1 MAGEDTGHG
10 AAFFYLRITSIRNKT
25 MTTRDIVRFRLLHQ
39 QLAASNFNTPQQV
52 VSWMI
57 AQQAQEYSM
66 SKWAIGLRAKNI
78 TDAIVEKAFNEGA
91 ILRTHLMRPTW
102 HFVAPSDI
110 RWLLALTAPRI
121 HALSVFYYR
130 RADLDAK
137 LFSKTQALI
146 LKALEG
152 GKHLTRSAIQSEF
165 AKAKIKAEGERLS
178 YIMMQAELEGL
189 ICSGPRHGKQF
200 TYALLEERVTPVKKL
215 LRAEA
220 LVAFVQRYF
229 TSRGPATL
237 QDFSYWSGL
246 PLKDAKEGAS
256 ALPSSFLHE
265 TINGEEYIFLEPDWK
280 EKNNYITT
288 FLMPDYDE
296 YGMSY
301 KNRSAL
307 SEPDLPLIKGS
318 TVYSHWLVI
327 NGRIA
332 GTWNRIERNKKIDVE
347 TKSSIKLSK
356 LKELEVTKAA
366 KRYAAFF
373 NNESI

>member
-1 MAGEDTGHG
+1 
-10 AAFFYLRITSIRNKT
+10 
-25 MTTRDIVRFRLLHQ
+25 MTIRDIARIRLLHQ
-39 QLAASNFNTPQQV
+39 QLATTNFTTPQQV

-66 SKWAIGLRAKNI
+66 AKWAIGLRAKNL
-78 TDAIVEKAFNEGA
+78 TDVIVEKAFNEGA
-91 ILRTHLMRPTW
+91 ILRIHLMRPTW
-102 HFVAPSDI
+102 HFVAPADI
-110 RWLLALTAPRI
+110 RWLLALTAPRV
-121 HALSVFYYR
+121 HALSAFYYR
-130 RADLDAK
+130 RAELDAK

-146 LKALEG
+146 TKALEG
-152 GKHLTRSAIQSEF
+152 GKHLTRSALQSEF

-189 ICSGPRHGKQF
+189 ICSGPRQGKQF
-200 TYALLEERVTPVKKL
+200 TYALLEERVAPVQKL
-215 LRAEA
+215 SRAEA
-220 LVAFVQRYF
+220 LAAFVQRYF

-246 PLKDAKEGAS
+246 TLKDAKEGAS

-307 SEPDLPLIKGS
+307 SDPNFPPIEGS
-318 TVYSHWLVI
+318 AVYSHWVVLD
-327 NGRIA
+327 GRIA
-332 GTWNRIERNKKIDVE
+332 GTWTRTEKNKKIFVE
-347 TKSSIKLSK
+347 ANALIKLSK
-356 LKELEVTKAA
+356 LKEKEVVTATK
-366 KRYAAFF
+366 RCAAFF
-373 NNESI
+373 NNESPRSVSPPTEI

>member
-1 MAGEDTGHG
+1 
-10 AAFFYLRITSIRNKT
+10 
-25 MTTRDIVRFRLLHQ
+25 MTIRDIARFRLLNQ
-39 QLAASNFNTPQQV
+39 RLSASNFTTPQQV
-52 VSWMI
+52 ISWMI
-57 AQQAQEYSM
+57 AQQAQEYAM
-66 SKWAIGLRAKNI
+66 AKWAIGLRANNL
-78 TDAIVEKAFNEGA
+78 TDAIVEKAFNDGE

-102 HFVAPSDI
+102 HFVAPADI

-121 HALSVFYYR
+121 HALSAFYYR
-130 RADLDAK
+130 RAELDAK
-137 LFSKTQALI
+137 LFSKTNALI
-146 LKALEG
+146 AKALEG
-152 GKHLTRSAIQSEF
+152 GKHLTRSALQSEF

-189 ICSGPRHGKQF
+189 ICSGPRQGKQF
-200 TYALLEERVTPVKKL
+200 TYALLEERVAPVKKL
-215 LRAEA
+215 SRAEA
-220 LVAFVQRYF
+220 LAVFVQRYF

-246 PLKDAKEGAS
+246 TLKDAKEGAS

-265 TINGEEYIFLEPDWK
+265 TINGDEYIFLEAEWK

-307 SEPDLPLIKGS
+307 ADPDLPVIKGS

-332 GTWNRIERNKKIDVE
+332 GTWNRTEKNKKIAAE
-347 TKSSIKLSK
+347 TIASIKLSK
-356 LKELEVTKAA
+356 SKAQEVAKAA

-373 NNESI
+373 NNESHRLLSIPTEI